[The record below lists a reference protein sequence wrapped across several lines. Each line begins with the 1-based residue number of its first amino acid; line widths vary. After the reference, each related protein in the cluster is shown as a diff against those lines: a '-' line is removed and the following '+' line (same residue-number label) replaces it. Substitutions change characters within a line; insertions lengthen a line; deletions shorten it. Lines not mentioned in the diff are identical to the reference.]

1 MSLRGLSLIL
11 GWAVVSLVFAETALA
26 QDRSDAPADT
36 STQDSTVVDTSAGA
50 PEARPPTDRPDQA
63 APPRDGDAP
72 RQTSRPPDSTA
83 GPPRPGSNRPGGAQQ
98 NSEAVTFSARDSMV
112 IRTDEAEEDYGT
124 LHGEAEMSYKSATLQ
139 AQTIEMDFQSSTLR
153 ATGPPTD
160 TAQAGRPRFQ
170 RSSGQGSDQSGSP
183 GQRSGAGQ
191 GGQSFTGDVL
201 SYNLETERGRVVAA
215 RTEQQDGYVQ
225 GNAVKMFED
234 STLFVQDGTYT
245 TCNCPPG
252 VTPSYSLRSGQM
264 KMQDRWV
271 YTGPIQL
278 FLFNV
283 PTPLWLPFGFLPNP
297 NIQGRRSGPLPPEY
311 GEDRRG
317 FYLKNWGWYF
327 AMNDYMDLTIR
338 AGIWSQGSYEI
349 RPRFRYRKRY
359 EYNGNLQFTYRR
371 EQVGEEIDPNFQNR
385 HQGELRWNHSQD
397 LSPTASLDGDIDLAT
412 SSDFARRNSDDYDD
426 AVRQD
431 VSSSI
436 NYRKRWPNGGR
447 QFNVSASQKQQ
458 FGSGNVNVTLP
469 NLGFSQNSFK
479 PFKREQAV
487 GEERWYEKVTTSYQ
501 LDVTN
506 NYDFRP
512 RDPSELREN
521 GTPADSALADSVE
534 RANVSWY
541 EALADRQKYRLA
553 TGDDELY
560 DFEATH
566 SIPLNMSFR
575 LDRYNLTLS
584 PNLQYSSDWY
594 GNTVRRTAQR
604 DTTGGLGEV
613 VERTEPGFYA
623 RHNFNSSFS
632 MSSEAYGTF
641 PVGVGPFQ
649 GLRHRL
655 SPSLSMNYQ
664 PNFNAPFW
672 GRTRVLRFPDGTPV
686 VEDSSTGDV
695 ARYDILNGSRVNRS
709 TQQWSLNF
717 SLGNVFE
724 TKRVETD
731 TTGDRTEETVTLLN
745 LDLSGL
751 SYNFAADSF
760 RVGNNISLNARTR
773 IEPFNISMQSGF
785 SPYALRSISR
795 NGQTTYR
802 RKDRLMVAESPL
814 TPVRLTNFRFSMSAD
829 FSSDDGGS
837 MSAGRQSRR
846 GGRSRG
852 GPPSSQN
859 RGAGPSSNQ
868 RGPSAEG
875 QSGSAPRNGGQMNR
889 PSELSS
895 LNLPWSLNFNF
906 NYRLQK
912 QQKDVTNRNA
922 TLSVD
927 FSLNITQ
934 LWRVQGNTGYDF
946 MQNELST
953 TRISINRNLGC
964 WDMSFT
970 WVPFGEYQKYGFRL
984 QVSSGQLSQL
994 LQLQIPNQGGEGR
1007 LGGFGDR
1014 LQGAAQGAAGLQG
1027 SGGGGRFGGGGY

>member
-1 MSLRGLSLIL
+1 MSLRGFFFTL
-11 GWAVVSLVFAETALA
+11 GWVVLSLVFGETALA
-26 QDRSDAPADT
+26 QEQPDAPADT
-36 STQDSTVVDTSAGA
+36 STQDSTVVDSS
-50 PEARPPTDRPDQA
+50 ARPPDAPPPDQA

-72 RQTSRPPDSTA
+72 RQTSRPPNSSS
-83 GPPRPGSNRPGGAQQ
+83 GPGGTAEQ

-112 IRTDEAEEDYGT
+112 IRTDESEEDFGT
-124 LHGEAEMSYKSATLQ
+124 LHGEAEMSYQNATLQ
-139 AQTIEMDFQSSTLR
+139 AQTIEMNFQSSTLR
-153 ATGPPTD
+153 AEGPPSD

-170 RSSGQGSDQSGSP
+170 RSSGQGSGQSSGP
-183 GQRSGAGQ
+183 GQGSQ

-201 SYNLETERGRVVAA
+201 SYNLETKRGRVVEA

-252 VTPSYSLRSGQM
+252 VTPSYSLRSNQM
-264 KMQDRWV
+264 KMKDRWV

-297 NIQGRRSGPLPPEY
+297 NIQGQRSGPLPPEY

-317 FYLKNWGWYF
+317 FYLKDWGWYF
-327 AMNDYMDLTIR
+327 ALNDYTDLTIR

-359 EYNGNLQFTYRR
+359 EYNGDLRLTYRR
-371 EQVGEEIDPNFQNR
+371 ERVGEEVDPNFQNR

-397 LSPTASLDGDIDLAT
+397 LSPTASLNGDVNLAT
-412 SSDFARRNSDDYDD
+412 SSDFARRNSDNYED

-469 NLGFSQNSFK
+469 NFGFSQNSFK

-506 NYDFRP
+506 RYDFRP
-512 RDPSELREN
+512 RDPQELRQN

-541 EALADRQKYRLA
+541 EALVDRQKYRLA

-560 DFEATH
+560 DFQATH

-575 LDRYNLTLS
+575 VERYNLTLS
-584 PNLQYSSDWY
+584 PSLRYSSDWY
-594 GNTVRRTAQR
+594 ANTVRRTAQR
-604 DTTGGLGEV
+604 DTSGGLGEI

-641 PVGVGPFQ
+641 PVGMGPFQ

-686 VEDSSTGDV
+686 VEDSSAGEV

-731 TTGDRTEETVTLLN
+731 TTGSRTEQTVTLLN
-745 LDLSGL
+745 LDLSGF

-773 IEPFNISMQSGF
+773 IDPFNISLRSGF
-785 SPYALRSISR
+785 SPYALRPISR
-795 NGQTTYR
+795 DGETTYR
-802 RKDRLMVAESPL
+802 RKDQLMVAESPL
-814 TPVRLTNFRFSMSAD
+814 TPVRLTSFRFSLSAD
-829 FSSDDGGS
+829 FSSDDGSGARS
-837 MSAGRQSRR
+837 RSRGQRSRRGTQNGGTGPSTTPQSPTGRQS
-846 GGRSRG
+846 GTASGA
-852 GPPSSQN
+852 PSGLSD
-859 RGAGPSSNQ
+859 
-868 RGPSAEG
+868 
-875 QSGSAPRNGGQMNR
+875 
-889 PSELSS
+889 LSS

-912 QQKDVTNRNA
+912 QRKEVTNRSA

-927 FSLNITQ
+927 FNLNITP
-934 LWRVQGNTGYDF
+934 LWRVRGNTGYDF

-970 WVPFGEYQKYGFRL
+970 WVPFGRYQKYGFNL

-994 LQLQIPNQGGEGR
+994 LQLQIPNKGGDGR
-1007 LGGFGDR
+1007 LGGFGDQ

-1027 SGGGGRFGGGGY
+1027 GGRGGQYGGGY